1 MSNNERIE
9 EHYEKCRALIS
20 ALSFDG
26 FCSADRSALMWVLT
40 DEFERLGEVIGTV
53 QKK

>member
-1 MSNNERIE
+1 MEVNDLIE

-20 ALSFDG
+20 ALSYDG
-26 FCSADRSALMWVLT
+26 FSTADRSAMMWILT
-40 DEFERLGEVIGTV
+40 DEFEMLGKAIGTV